1 VSTTLYLTVPCEVV
15 GKKDAPRPIYMGK
28 RGYLCP
34 FCGAPYAGYLP
45 CSKHMGMFSYNGN
58 TTCKVLQAG
67 EGRFIK
73 PPCSFCVPEKVF
85 PNFSALAGH
94 VQRKHMKE
102 AKLITLAAK
111 RNITEEEK
119 DEMGKSIADV
129 KKERGIGG
137 PPMLKGSDVP
147 KNVTKFKIKIGD
159 LREAPAVFKSPFII
173 DLADAVYGKEA
184 FAVNI
189 TNLRALAEMAGLD
202 PETADCDAIAK
213 KMKGKTVQ
221 VYISMTNNPQSKK
234 MVRSLF
240 FSTT

>member
-1 VSTTLYLTVPCEVV
+1 MSTLFLTVPCEVT
-15 GKKDAPRPIYMGK
+15 GKKDGPRPIYMGK

-67 EGRFIK
+67 EGRFIE
-73 PPCSFCVPEKVF
+73 PPCPYCTGKVF
-85 PNFSALAGH
+85 KSFSALAGH

-102 AKLITLAAK
+102 AKQLTLAAK

-119 DEMGKSIADV
+119 DEMGKSIAEV
-129 KKERGIGG
+129 KAERGIGG

-147 KNVTKFKIKIGD
+147 KNITKFKIKIGA
-159 LREAPAVFKSPFII
+159 LREAPLNFKSPFII
-173 DLADAVYGKEA
+173 DLAEAVYGKEA

-202 PETADCDAIAK
+202 PETADCDTVGK

-221 VYISMTNNPQSKK
+221 VYISMTNNPQTKK

-240 FSTT
+240 FSAE